1 MFTKAKYGE
10 YQITPNLMHA
20 HAMHLRQSYYETK
33 HYESAVLEELHHQAN
48 HLSRQILRDCIIRE
62 HIYNKNQDKKALHE
76 LGIRR
81 IPIEELL
88 EELQQLHED
97 HEAEYKRLNIHH
109 TPLTPIGITHP
120 LPTGAATYTQKT
132 KKLAAQSVHLHW
144 QAIKIATLHQELKSQ
159 KWFEA
164 FIRNYPEKEIALRR
178 FRVENM
184 HENLY
189 HRAIN
194 EAEQAGWL
202 AVQQVHR
209 LNKRTY
215 KLIPQNAHHASKL
228 YDREIIFLDSMLA
241 WYHDDETHAWLHMHK
256 TGSAKK
262 KTLRTRM
269 KDLLNKVTGTQPYP
283 PQLPVDPVLPD
294 GHWENHLRLNHK
306 NTKPA
311 TKTDCTPNNQCDTIE
326 LHSIAEPPLPHTTGA
341 LASGRGRAE

>member
-20 HAMHLRQSYYETK
+20 HAMHLRQSYYETR
-33 HYESAVLEELHHQAN
+33 HYNSTKLEELHRQAN

-76 LGIRR
+76 LGTRR
-81 IPIEELL
+81 IPIEEIL
-88 EELQQLHED
+88 ENLQQLHED

-120 LPTGAATYTQKT
+120 LPTGADTHNQEIE
-132 KKLAAQSVHLHW
+132 KLATQSVHLHW
-144 QAIKIATLHQELKSQ
+144 QAIKIATLRQELKYQ
-159 KWFEA
+159 EWFEA
-164 FIRNYPEKEIALRR
+164 FIRTYPEKEIALRR

-202 AVQQVHR
+202 AVHQVHR

-215 KLIPQNAHHASKL
+215 EPTLQKARHASRL
-228 YDREIIFLDSMLA
+228 YDQEIIFLNSMLA
-241 WYHDDETHAWLHMHK
+241 WYHDDDTHAWLHLHK

-262 KTLRTRM
+262 KTLQARM
-269 KDLLNKVTGTQPYP
+269 KDLLNKVTGAQPHP
-283 PQLPVDPVLPD
+283 PQLPVDPIHPD
-294 GHWENHLRLNHK
+294 GHWENHLNLVTDGKKPK
-306 NTKPA
+306 NTPHA
-311 TKTDCTPNNQCDTIE
+311 DYTPK
-326 LHSIAEPPLPHTTGA
+326 S
-341 LASGRGRAE
+341 

>member
-33 HYESAVLEELHHQAN
+33 HYESATLEELHRQAN

-88 EELQQLHED
+88 ENLQQLHED
-97 HEAEYKRLNIHH
+97 HETEYKRLNIHH

-120 LPTGAATYTQKT
+120 LPTGADTYTQKT
-132 KKLAAQSVHLHW
+132 KNLATQSVHLHW

-164 FIRNYPEKEIALRR
+164 FIRNHPEKEISLRR

-184 HENLY
+184 HEALY
-189 HRAIN
+189 RRAIN

-202 AVQQVHR
+202 AIQQIHR

-215 KLIPQNAHHASKL
+215 KPIPQNAHHASKL
-228 YDREIIFLDSMLA
+228 YDQEIIFLDSMLA
-241 WYHDDETHAWLHMHK
+241 WYHDDDTHAWLHLHK
-256 TGSAKK
+256 TGSTQKK
-262 KTLRTRM
+262 PLRTRM
-269 KDLLNKVTGTQPYP
+269 KNLLDKATGAQPHP
-283 PQLPVDPVLPD
+283 AKLPVDPILPD
-294 GHWENHLRLNHK
+294 GHWETRLRLNTK
-306 NTKPA
+306 NT
-311 TKTDCTPNNQCDTIE
+311 TNTDCTPN
-326 LHSIAEPPLPHTTGA
+326 S
-341 LASGRGRAE
+341 